1 MNDTKLMTVDEVATY
16 LQIHPRTIMRMVDR
30 GELPVVRLGKSVRFE
45 VEAVRQF
52 VEANTVRA
60 GG

>member
-1 MNDTKLMTVDEVATY
+1 MDNPLLNVNEVANLLKVSPTTVWR
-16 LQIHPRTIMRMVDR
+16 LVKR
-30 GELPVVRLGKSVRFE
+30 GALAKVTVQGRVRFE

-52 VEANTVRA
+52 VEANTVRQ